1 MSARMKICVLTL
13 CSVLFS
19 LLLAVGVDRAVG
31 QYRYRGN
38 GQKGLLFVPNAQTL
52 LRTPEFQS
60 VAFVNQLGFRDRDF
74 AVPRNGD
81 ARVLAIGD
89 SFTFGWGLNIEDT
102 WVKQLEGRLRRSGH
116 PVEIANLG
124 RGGTY
129 PKLYADVAERAIPML
144 KPDLVLIPILQG
156 DDLAQGRADIPAIK
170 AELHAGV
177 MPPVVAKGVREMFP
191 NLMALLRPAVVGSEA
206 VMQANEW
213 AKRAAGQVAK
223 LDATRKAKWDSFDP
237 VLQKMY
243 LDGNLNP
250 GLLEVAMGEPE
261 HLMMTMKPESEL
273 GTALIA
279 EMGRQVARIRR
290 VAEENGSRVL
300 VLSIPSRTYVNRFGW
315 EQTKRMGFA
324 VTAEMLTS
332 TAPDDAIRMA
342 SEKAGVPFFAVTAD
356 FRREGSG
363 RRLYFEFDG
372 HLDREGSL
380 LLAELLEP
388 TVQRA
393 LGK

>member
-1 MSARMKICVLTL
+1 
-13 CSVLFS
+13 
-19 LLLAVGVDRAVG
+19 
-31 QYRYRGN
+31 
-38 GQKGLLFVPNAQTL
+38 
-52 LRTPEFQS
+52 
-60 VAFVNQLGFRDRDF
+60 
-74 AVPRNGD
+74 
-81 ARVLAIGD
+81 
-89 SFTFGWGLNIEDT
+89 
-102 WVKQLEGRLRRSGH
+102 
-116 PVEIANLG
+116 
-124 RGGTY
+124 
-129 PKLYADVAERAIPML
+129 
-144 KPDLVLIPILQG
+144 
-156 DDLAQGRADIPAIK
+156 
-170 AELHAGV
+170 
-177 MPPVVAKGVREMFP
+177 
-191 NLMALLRPAVVGSEA
+191 
-206 VMQANEW
+206 
-213 AKRAAGQVAK
+213 
-223 LDATRKAKWDSFDP
+223 
-237 VLQKMY
+237 
-243 LDGNLNP
+243 
-250 GLLEVAMGEPE
+250 MGEPE